1 MMALPVRKS
10 LHWHVIIDK
19 CQCRDFLTELYC
31 NIIISCF
38 IDPYFIFKF
47 NTVVLG
53 VSQPRLVTAVT
64 EICDCMLHDLRPCQK
79 EVQHTLSFTL
89 IRWNE
94 EHKMTATT
102 GCIYSMLPHPLQWG
116 FCPSFTC
123 ILHSK
128 YRICTFPIPQSGT
141 RALKLMLWHL
151 DTEGVDWHID
161 MVLLHEEEPNGR

>member
-1 MMALPVRKS
+1 MHIAMQWVLCDCSIGV
-10 LHWHVIIDK
+10 
-19 CQCRDFLTELYC
+19 
-31 NIIISCF
+31 
-38 IDPYFIFKF
+38 
-47 NTVVLG
+47 TVVLG

-94 EHKMTATT
+94 EHKMTAT

-116 FCPSFTC
+116 FC
-123 ILHSK
+123 
-128 YRICTFPIPQSGT
+128 
-141 RALKLMLWHL
+141 HL

-161 MVLLHEEEPNGR
+161 MVLLHEEEPNGRWKAQRGTEAPCTLMGTPKGTSYWWVCCCGVKWWPFAVSFGALGLWLWLAILKNSIFSHQ